1 MENQHNQLNDSRN
14 LADLFNN
21 LERAEAEIPKNLK
34 KLKGKPKPPE
44 SYVICRDGTVAETDH
59 SPLPEGTVIVKE

>member
-1 MENQHNQLNDSRN
+1 MENRHDKLNDSKN

-21 LERAEAEIPKNLK
+21 LERAEADIPKNLA
-34 KLKGKPKPPE
+34 KLKGKPKSPE
-44 SYVICRDGTVAETDH
+44 NYLICKDGTVAETDH